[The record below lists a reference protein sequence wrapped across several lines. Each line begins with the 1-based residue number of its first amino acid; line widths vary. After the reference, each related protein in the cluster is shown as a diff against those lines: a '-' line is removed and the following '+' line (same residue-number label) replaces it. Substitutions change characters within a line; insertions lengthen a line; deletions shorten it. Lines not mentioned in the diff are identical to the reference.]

1 MPPAPPVET
10 PVERII
16 CGVDFSASSMA
27 AARAAHALGRALS
40 VPVEIV
46 HAVEMTARPAVWDA
60 MLSPPEEEQIA
71 AASAELDAIVSALGA
86 PLAARTAHLGR
97 PEDVL
102 GAAAAAQPSLI
113 VLGLGHATGHRPGT
127 TAMRVI
133 ADSRVPVLTIPD
145 AGAL

>member
-1 MPPAPPVET
+1 
-10 PVERII
+10 
-16 CGVDFSASSMA
+16 MA
-27 AARAAHALGRALS
+27 AARAAHALGQALS

-71 AASAELDAIVSALGA
+71 AATSALDAVVSVARHAAGA
-86 PLAARTAHLGR
+86 KAAHLGR

-102 GAAAAAQPSLI
+102 TAAAAAQPSLI
-113 VLGLGHATGHRPGT
+113 VLGLGDATGHRPGT

-133 ADSRVPVLTIPD
+133 AGSRVPVLTVPPD
-145 AGAL
+145 AS